1 MTMRRKPLILAL
13 LLGVVAAVGWLL
25 YSRSQTAPVAARLLP
40 EGEVL
45 IYANLVPVHL
55 ADLSKSK
62 PVQIEGDYQTF
73 IEQTGIQIERDLDEV
88 AMSRR
93 ETADGRDTESA
104 EVFAG
109 RFDEKR
115 LQGYLEKISSLRE
128 NYRERTVYAIPHEGR
143 NVRVCLLGNA
153 RVAVTN
159 MASSDAMHEMIDASL
174 KQQAGRQL
182 AGKLPDGPSLLQ
194 LYYRQVPVG
203 SLGWVVARTPS
214 GSRAPQMPNGMSF
227 DFLQNTVTVAS
238 LRFTGDLLVRAD
250 VLAASEKEAKRVVE
264 AATAFLFI
272 YQSAAQS
279 LNPRG
284 ADVDVNSAINS
295 IQVHQEKSVAVFNAT
310 LSPRFLKK
318 LVSQAQSE
326 ATAPEPSPSPAPMI
340 EAPRRKRRH

>member
-13 LLGVVAAVGWLL
+13 LLVVLAAVGWLL
-25 YSRSQTAPVAARLLP
+25 YRRSQSPPAAARLLP

-45 IYANLVPVHL
+45 VYANLVPVHL

-62 PVQIEGDYQTF
+62 PVQIDGDYQNF

-93 ETADGRDTESA
+93 DTADGRDTESA
-104 EVFAG
+104 EVFIG
-109 RFDEKR
+109 RFDEQR
-115 LQGYLEKISSLRE
+115 LKSYLEKISSLRE
-128 NYRERTVYAIPHEGR
+128 TYRERTIFVIPHEGH

-174 KQQAGRQL
+174 KLQAGKLQ
-182 AGKLPDGPSLLQ
+182 AGKLPEGPSLLQ
-194 LYYRQVPVG
+194 LYYHRVPVG
-203 SLGWVVARTPS
+203 SLGWVVARMPS

-250 VLAASEKEAKRVVE
+250 VLAASEKDAKRVVE

-279 LNPRG
+279 FNVRG
-284 ADVDVNSAINS
+284 ADVDVTAAINS

-326 ATAPEPSPSPAPMI
+326 ATAPEPSPLPTPTT
-340 EAPRRKRRH
+340 PFRKRRR

>member
-13 LLGVVAAVGWLL
+13 LLVVLAAVGWLL
-25 YSRSQTAPVAARLLP
+25 YRRSQSPPAAARLLP

-45 IYANLVPVHL
+45 VYANLVPVHL

-62 PVQIEGDYQTF
+62 PVQIEGDYQNF

-93 ETADGRDTESA
+93 DTADGRDTESA
-104 EVFAG
+104 EVFIG
-109 RFDEKR
+109 RFDEQRFKS
-115 LQGYLEKISSLRE
+115 YLEKISSLRE
-128 NYRERTVYAIPHEGR
+128 TYQERTIFVIPHEGH
-143 NVRVCLLGNA
+143 NVRVCVLGNA

-174 KQQAGRQL
+174 KLQ

-194 LYYRQVPVG
+194 LYYHWVPVG
-203 SLGWVVARTPS
+203 SLGWVVARMPS

-227 DFLQNTVTVAS
+227 DFLENTVTVAS

-250 VLAASEKEAKRVVE
+250 VLAASEKDAKRVVE

-272 YQSAAQS
+272 YQSAEQS
-279 LNPRG
+279 LSPRG
-284 ADVDVNSAINS
+284 ADADVNSAINS

-326 ATAPEPSPSPAPMI
+326 ATAPEPSPSPTPST
-340 EAPRRKRRH
+340 PFRKRRR